1 MSISRATNGLPPVAR
16 LFLETAGVVARR
28 LQANSMRP
36 PRSLPAGPMTS
47 PGSVR
52 QTDRRSRAGALTS
65 LLLLGA
71 CAGSGE
77 HATGPQPLLAAS
89 RPASVAPTL
98 SPEQGARLWSGLCRS
113 CHGDAGKGDT
123 ALARDLQ
130 PNPADL
136 TRCNFKLR
144 STPSGSLPV
153 DDDLLRTLYIGLP
166 GSAMPAFAE
175 LLPLPAL
182 RALVREAKQRCD
194 RFGREL
200 PEEPLAIGRPELYDA
215 ASVERGQR
223 VYARE
228 KCASCH
234 GDAGRGDGP
243 SSRALKDVGGRLV
256 RPRDYSAGIFRGGF
270 GRRDIYR
277 AFSTGLDGTPMPAL
291 ADSIPVADR
300 WDLTHFI
307 VSLSHRRSQLLRALE
322 QPPTWVEPARAGGLP
337 WR

>member
-1 MSISRATNGLPPVAR
+1 MSICR
-16 LFLETAGVVARR
+16 
-28 LQANSMRP
+28 
-36 PRSLPAGPMTS
+36 
-47 PGSVR
+47 
-52 QTDRRSRAGALTS
+52 GAL
-65 LLLLGA
+65 LLLFLLGA
-71 CAGSGE
+71 CAGRAE
-77 HATGPQPLLAAS
+77 RAAGPQPLLAAS
-89 RPASVAPTL
+89 RPAAAAPTL
-98 SPEQGARLWSGLCRS
+98 PREQGARLWAGLCRS

-123 ALARDLQ
+123 ELAEHLK
-130 PNPADL
+130 PFPADL

-144 STPSGSLPV
+144 STPSGSLPL
-153 DDDLLRTLYIGLP
+153 DDDLLRTLYVGLP

-182 RALVREAKQRCD
+182 RALVREVRQRCD
-194 RFGREL
+194 RFVHER
-200 PEEPLAIGRPELYDA
+200 PDEPLAIGRPGLYDA

-243 SSRALKDVGGRLV
+243 AARALKDVGGRSL
-256 RPRDYSAGIFRGGF
+256 RPRDYSAGVFRGGF
-270 GRRDIYR
+270 QRRDIYR

-291 ADSIPVADR
+291 PDSILAADR

-307 VSLSHRRSQLLRALE
+307 VSLSHRRSSLLRGLE
-322 QPPTWVEPARAGGLP
+322 QPPTWYEPVRAGGLP